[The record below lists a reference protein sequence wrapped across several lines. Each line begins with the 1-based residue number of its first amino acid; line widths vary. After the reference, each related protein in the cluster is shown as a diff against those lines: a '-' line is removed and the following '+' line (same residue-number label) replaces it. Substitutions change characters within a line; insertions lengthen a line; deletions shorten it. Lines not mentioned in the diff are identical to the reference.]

1 MQGNTD
7 CCFRSGNDW
16 FRYRVGA
23 IIISGEYAL
32 FAYGG
37 EDYFYSV
44 GGGVHIGEYSEN
56 AVLRE
61 TMEETG
67 LELEIE
73 RPLCIVEN
81 FFIGMDGSIKG
92 LDCHTLE
99 FYYLMKPAEK
109 VEINVKSITGDGVSE
124 KMCWLPISR
133 LEEYDI
139 RPKIA
144 VRLAMEPPER
154 FEIFVNEQRE
164 IIQTATNED
173 AMAVSKR
180 LIEKNRKAYSK
191 LK

>member
-7 CCFRSGNDW
+7 CCFCSGKDW

-32 FAYGG
+32 FAYS
-37 EDYFYSV
+37 EMDKHYYSV
-44 GGGVHIGEYSEN
+44 GGGVHIGEHSRD

-81 FFIGMDGSIKG
+81 FFEGTGSLEG
-92 LDCHTLE
+92 LNCHALE
-99 FYYLMKPAEK
+99 FYYLMKPAVK
-109 VEINVKSITGDGVSE
+109 KEITVSSTTASGIVE
-124 KMCWLPISR
+124 KMRWLPISR
-133 LEEYDI
+133 LDDYDI

-144 VRLAMEPPER
+144 VRLAKEPPER
-154 FEIFVNEQRE
+154 FEVFVNEER
-164 IIQTATNED
+164 
-173 AMAVSKR
+173 S
-180 LIEKNRKAYSK
+180 LYSSAE
-191 LK
+191 